1 MSSLRPAAGAG
12 LVALLAVSLA
22 GCAGGGAP
30 GLRATTTGALQV
42 QISPASLSV
51 PAGTGGT
58 VTLTAARPLAP
69 HFEGALTVTVEGLPA
84 GITAHGSVPA
94 NARTGSLSFWV
105 DASVAPQTLARLR
118 VVATGQGVSAATA
131 FSMTILSPLPVGA
144 ITPDG
149 VQASGRP
156 QTGGAF
162 ANTPV
167 AQEPVAATEAAD
179 SVQVVGV
186 RHGYLPDTPSH

>member
-1 MSSLRPAAGAG
+1 MSLPRPVLGAG
-12 LVALLAVSLA
+12 LSLLLALSLA
-22 GCAGGGAP
+22 GCGGGAP

-58 VTLTAARPLAP
+58 LTLTASRPLAP
-69 HFEGALTVTVEGLPA
+69 HYQGPLTITVEGLPA
-84 GITAHGSVPA
+84 GIQAHGSVPA
-94 NARTGSLSFWV
+94 DARTGSLSFWV
-105 DASVAPQTLARLR
+105 DATVAPQTLANLR
-118 VVATGQGVSAATA
+118 VVASGQGLSAATA
-131 FSMTILSPLPVGA
+131 FSMTILPPLPVGA
-144 ITPDG
+144 ISPDG

-179 SVQVVGV
+179 SVQVVAV

>member
-1 MSSLRPAAGAG
+1 MSLLRPAVGAG
-12 LVALLAVSLA
+12 LITLLALSLA
-22 GCAGGGAP
+22 GCAGGGAS

-42 QISPASLSV
+42 QISPASLSL

-69 HFEGALTVTVEGLPA
+69 RFEGPLTVTVEGLPA
-84 GITAHGSVPA
+84 GIQASGTVPA
-94 NARTGSLSFWV
+94 DARTGSLRFWV
-105 DASVAPQTLARLR
+105 DPSVSPQALAHLR
-118 VVATGQGVSAATA
+118 VVATGQGVNASTA
-131 FSMTILSPLPVGA
+131 FSLTILSPLPMGA

-156 QTGGAF
+156 QTGGSF
-162 ANTPV
+162 SNTPV

-179 SVQVVGV
+179 SVQVVAV
-186 RHGYLPDTPSH
+186 RHGYLPDSPSH